1 MAPSD
6 QEPSMMREKDAE
18 EYVLKLLK
26 ERGSLTTREV
36 ELAASTDR
44 RRCPDQTVLFL
55 SKMRSRGLIVGEVS
69 MEKRGWVW
77 SLPSVDA

>member
-1 MAPSD
+1 MTPSD
-6 QEPSMMREKDAE
+6 LEQSVMRESDAE
-18 EYVLKLLK
+18 EYVLQLLK
-26 ERGSLTTREV
+26 ERGPLTTRQV

-44 RRCPDQTVLFL
+44 RKCPDQTVLFL

-77 SLPSVDA
+77 SLPSDG